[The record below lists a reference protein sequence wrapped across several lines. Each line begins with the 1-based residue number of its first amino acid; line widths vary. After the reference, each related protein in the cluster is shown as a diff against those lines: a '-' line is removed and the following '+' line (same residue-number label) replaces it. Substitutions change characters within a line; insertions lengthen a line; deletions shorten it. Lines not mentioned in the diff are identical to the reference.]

1 MIGSGSIVS
10 LIWAMSQLGWIAGPV
25 LMLLF
30 SIITH
35 YTSLILAAAP
45 FESVDLGE
53 GGARKYTYV
62 GVVGAKLSGFQ
73 TKLCGAY
80 QFLNLYEGIIGYTI
94 YSSRSMNSIFHSRE
108 FHHPSK
114 IYMVAFGA
122 VEIILSQI
130 PNFDQIW
137 WLSILSA
144 IMSLIFST
152 AWFGL
157 AVVKIAENG
166 ELRGSLTGI
175 IFATVTTKQKI
186 FRSFQALGAII
197 FSYTQC
203 LVIIEIQDTIR
214 SPPSEAM
221 KTAMHLSQTVTTSVY
236 MLCACAAYAAFGDS
250 TPQNLIS
257 DFENPYHLVDFANIA
272 IVIHDIGAYQ
282 VYSRVIFAFVEKTA
296 KEWFPNSQFINQ
308 SSINPFRVV
317 SRSIFVLVTT
327 LISMLL
333 PSFND
338 IARVL
343 GVLGIWRLSIY
354 YPVRIHILQ
363 NEVPKWSPKWVFL
376 QIMSMTCLLI
386 SLAAFVG
393 TVAGLV

>member
-94 YSSRSMNSIFHSRE
+94 YSSRSM
-108 FHHPSK
+108 K
-114 IYMVAFGA
+114 
-122 VEIILSQI
+122 
-130 PNFDQIW
+130 
-137 WLSILSA
+137 
-144 IMSLIFST
+144 
-152 AWFGL
+152 
-157 AVVKIAENG
+157 
-166 ELRGSLTGI
+166 
-175 IFATVTTKQKI
+175 
-186 FRSFQALGAII
+186 SFQALGAII